1 MNTWAIISTG
11 GKQYKITEGQTLVVD
26 KFNDQGKGRIDFDRV
41 LLVKEDK
48 NLTVGKPYVEKAKV
62 TAKVLENF
70 KDKKVRVVKFKPKSR
85 YLRVS
90 GHRQAKTKVLIE
102 KIQIT

>member
-85 YLRVS
+85 YLRVG